1 MASPRCRTRRALPSQ
16 RATWGCWNAPN
27 HSLLSATVSGMFLA
41 SQTSDPATLQSHW
54 QAFGKPA
61 ARKAHPE
68 DHRPGGEGRTSLMKL
83 IPSLKPRVRPPLG
96 ALCFAS
102 AASRW
107 LPLGCWCVLHGAS
120 PPCWLVIWRRSKM
133 ERLRNN
139 FFQFFF
145 HKMLDVIHSDDIYIT
160 SEYAYDVNTY
170 MLARM

>member
-1 MASPRCRTRRALPSQ
+1 MASPRCRTRRDLPSQ

-27 HSLLSATVSGMFLA
+27 HPLLSAIVSGMFLA
-41 SQTSDPATLQSHW
+41 SQSSDLATLQSHW
-54 QAFGKPA
+54 QATGGHL

-107 LPLGCWCVLHGAS
+107 VPLGCRCVLHGAS
-120 PPCWLVIWRRSKM
+120 PPCWLVICVGHSSRASAI
-133 ERLRNN
+133 
-139 FFQFFF
+139 FFFSFFF
-145 HKMLDVIHSDDIYIT
+145 HKSLDVIPSDDI
-160 SEYAYDVNTY
+160 
-170 MLARM
+170 